1 MTDSLQSNETIRTG
15 LDVITHRAFREHGRF
30 VKAAGLTIPQFGI
43 LIQLYYQQQCGMS
56 DISSRMD
63 ISGAAASQLV
73 DKLFQAGLLE
83 RSEDPADRRVK
94 QLRLTEKG
102 RKLVE
107 AGMAER
113 HSWVDAL
120 VARLEPAEREKVAEA
135 MNILTGAIQQVIE
148 QDKSVME

>member
-1 MTDSLQSNETIRTG
+1 MTTARVGLYIGAWGVAEALARGVGTLTAGVLRDALGVFSGNPLTG
-15 LDVITHRAFREHGRF
+15 YLGVF
-30 VKAAGLTIPQFGI
+30 V
-43 LIQLYYQQQCGMS
+43 
-56 DISSRMD
+56 
-63 ISGAAASQLV
+63 V
-73 DKLFQAGLLE
+73 QAGLLE

-107 AGMAER
+107 TGMAER
-113 HSWVDAL
+113 YSWVDAL